1 MKLPSFRRI
10 ISSDYEEKYK
20 ELVETL
26 AVSINQ
32 GIDSVYDALNKK
44 LTLKNNLLSTTKE
57 VVLQVDQTGKPIQAV
72 GLKLDF
78 SNKASV
84 LFVGKADN
92 LTNPSSYPTGVFVSW
107 TQAADFIQINNVS
120 GLQSGS
126 SYRLR
131 IVVFGDEN

>member
-57 VVLQVDQTGKPIQAV
+57 VVLQVDQTGKPIQAA

-92 LTNPSSYPTGVFVSW
+92 LTNPSLYPTGVFVSW

>member
-10 ISSDYEEKYK
+10 ISSDYDEKYK

-44 LTLKNNLLSTTKE
+44 LTLKNNILSTTKE
-57 VVLQVDQTGKPIQAV
+57 VVLQVDQTGKPIQSA

-78 SNKASV
+78 ANKASV

-92 LTNPSSYPTGVFVSW
+92 LTNASLYPTGVFVSW
-107 TQAADFIQINNVS
+107 TQAGDFIQITNVS
-120 GLQSGS
+120 GLQPGS
-126 SYRLR
+126 SYRLK

>member
-10 ISSDYEEKYK
+10 ISSDYDEKYK

-44 LTLKNNLLSTTKE
+44 LTLKNNILSTTKE
-57 VVLQVDQTGKPIQAV
+57 VVLQVDQTGKPIQSA

-78 SNKASV
+78 ANKASV

-92 LTNPSSYPTGVFVSW
+92 LTNASSYPTGVFVSW
-107 TQAADFIQINNVS
+107 TQAGDFIQITNVS
-120 GLQSGS
+120 GLQPGS
-126 SYRLR
+126 SYRLK

>member
-10 ISSDYEEKYK
+10 ISSDYDEKYK

-44 LTLKNNLLSTTKE
+44 LTLKNNILSTTKD
-57 VVLQVDQTGKPIQAV
+57 VVLQVDQTGKPIQAA

-78 SNKASV
+78 ANKASV

-92 LTNPSSYPTGVFVSW
+92 LTNPNLYPTGVFVSW

-120 GLQSGS
+120 GLQPGA
-126 SYRLR
+126 SYRLK